1 MAQVLSGQAKEPCIP
16 EIEQSSGLAAAK
28 RPPAVVANRT
38 VTIAADD
45 KPSIER
51 MTFSSPDY
59 DRAPAC
65 WVQSPL
71 GSSCHERNGG

>member
-1 MAQVLSGQAKEPCIP
+1 LVQVLSGQAKEPCIP

-28 RPPAVVANRT
+28 WAAPAVANST

-51 MTFSSPDY
+51 MIFSLPK
-59 DRAPAC
+59 
-65 WVQSPL
+65 
-71 GSSCHERNGG
+71 H

>member
-1 MAQVLSGQAKEPCIP
+1 MLKGQEKEPCIP

-51 MTFSSPDY
+51 MIFSLSWH
-59 DRAPAC
+59 DRAPAR
-65 WVQSPL
+65 SL
-71 GSSCHERNGG
+71 TTLR